1 MAFLDNSGD
10 IILDAVLTDEGR
22 RRLAMGD
29 GSFRITKFA
38 LGDDEVD
45 YSLYTPL
52 TASGYEDVRIFQL
65 PVFES
70 FTNNTTSLKNKLL
83 TYRSANILHLPVIKL
98 NSKISPVAA
107 GSTAPV
113 GGYYVTVDENTRSHI
128 VTTIGYADA
137 AASGGYRFA
146 QSDADA
152 AESRLVFDQGLD
164 TADLALGLLRGQNA
178 SATENELYESS
189 YLVEV
194 DNRLIQVSTTFGQD
208 QGRTATPSFIDDD
221 NVATYLFSLDPDR
234 TYFASQRDGLGGDA
248 QPAFEIGGDGQGQR
262 SQNSMI
268 GPTNTTG
275 RLGSRL
281 VFGLRSTLD
290 LQNSQTLFDRLGG
303 TVSVDVNGTPTTF
316 SFINTVIRVTGFTTG
331 YRVEVPLKLLKYT
344 S

>member
-137 AASGGYRFA
+137 AASGGYRFPVTIDC
-146 QSDADA
+146 QPQPNKMI
-152 AESRLVFDQGLD
+152 RTVHFP
-164 TADLALGLLRGQNA
+164 LLRRFAHATNLVLNLLCRDLGQKQD
-178 SATENELYESS
+178 
-189 YLVEV
+189 V
-194 DNRLIQVSTTFGQD
+194 IQ
-208 QGRTATPSFIDDD
+208 
-221 NVATYLFSLDPDR
+221 
-234 TYFASQRDGLGGDA
+234 QRQHL
-248 QPAFEIGGDGQGQR
+248 
-262 SQNSMI
+262 
-268 GPTNTTG
+268 
-275 RLGSRL
+275 
-281 VFGLRSTLD
+281 
-290 LQNSQTLFDRLGG
+290 
-303 TVSVDVNGTPTTF
+303 TVRND
-316 SFINTVIRVTGFTTG
+316 IRQ
-331 YRVEVPLKLLKYT
+331 K
-344 S
+344 